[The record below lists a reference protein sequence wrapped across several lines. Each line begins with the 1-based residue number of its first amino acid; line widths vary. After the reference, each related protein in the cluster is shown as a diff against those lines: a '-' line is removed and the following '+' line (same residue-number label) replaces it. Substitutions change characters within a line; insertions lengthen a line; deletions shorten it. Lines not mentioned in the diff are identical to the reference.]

1 MSPLG
6 PKRKFVLFKE
16 VQAACAGWSMEWWGQ
31 GYEVMKGLPWNRAVR

>member
-6 PKRKFVLFKE
+6 PKREFVLFKE
-16 VQAACAGWSMEWWGQ
+16 VQAACTGWSMGWWGQ